1 MNKYE
6 NLILNG
12 GSILGQLVSDRE
24 YKFAGKGRPTMDW
37 PTRLK
42 IALGS
47 AKGLAYLH
55 EDCKFYSSP
64 PPHQKGK
71 KEAIVLY
78 CNIVVAFYTDYPNS
92 LPFFFIPGH
101 PKIIHRDIKAANILL
116 DFKFEAKVKL
126 KH

>member
-1 MNKYE
+1 MEVPYLGNLYLIE
-6 NLILNG
+6 NTNLQERVDRPWIGLPDSRLHWG
-12 GSILGQLVSDRE
+12 LLKDLHIFTKIVSS
-24 YKFAGKGRPTMDW
+24 T
-37 PTRLK
+37 
-42 IALGS
+42 
-47 AKGLAYLH
+47 
-55 EDCKFYSSP
+55 P
-64 PPHQKGK
+64 PPPPPQKGK